1 LLSII
6 KCAISCQIS
15 VFSSIKKRVSKKER
29 KVPKESVEQDC
40 ERKVEHSVCLCAQ
53 VLKILSS
60 YSTSLLLSFGAK
72 FWLDLIATLAFQ
84 SYSLSASNLKFLARV
99 FDLFTS
105 LESCGQH

>member
-1 LLSII
+1 
-6 KCAISCQIS
+6 
-15 VFSSIKKRVSKKER
+15 VFSSIKKRVSKK
-29 KVPKESVEQDC
+29 VPKKSVEQDC
-40 ERKVEHSVCLCAQ
+40 ERKVEQLVCLCAQ

-84 SYSLSASNLKFLARV
+84 SYSFSASNLKFLACV

>member
-1 LLSII
+1 
-6 KCAISCQIS
+6 
-15 VFSSIKKRVSKKER
+15 VFSSIKKEYQKKCQ
-29 KVPKESVEQDC
+29 KSVEQDC
-40 ERKVEHSVCLCAQ
+40 ERKVEQSICLCAQ
-53 VLKILSS
+53 VLKVLSS
-60 YSTSLLLSFGAK
+60 CSTSLLLSFGAK